1 MSIMRMIGVLNAWE
15 DKSHACIY
23 MTYDGLIKIASNMR
37 NDSIQATI
45 NIVETRVNQVTPD
58 SLS

>member
-1 MSIMRMIGVLNAWE
+1 MTIRE